1 MKKCPFC
8 AEYIQDDAIKC
19 RFCNELLDKIPKPKT
34 KWYFSH
40 TIVIVALLS
49 IGPFAL
55 PLVWLNPN
63 YKKHIKILLTIIILG
78 SSIWFYYATK
88 DIYEIL

>member
-19 RFCNELLDKIPKPKT
+19 RFCNELIDKTPKPKT
-34 KWYFSH
+34 KWYH
-40 TIVIVALLS
+40 TNTGVIFALLA

-55 PLVWLNPN
+55 PLVWINPE
-63 YKKHIKILLTIIILG
+63 YKTHIKILLTILILG
-78 SSIWFYYATK
+78 GSLWFYFATK
-88 DIYEIL
+88 DIYELL

>member
-19 RFCNELLDKIPKPKT
+19 RYCNETLEPKI
-34 KWYFSH
+34 KWYFSN
-40 TIVIVALLS
+40 TGVIIVLLA

-55 PLVWLNPN
+55 PLVWLNPR
-63 YKKHIKILLTIIILG
+63 YKIHIKILLTVIILG
-78 SSIWFYYATK
+78 ASIWFYYATK
-88 DIYEIL
+88 DIYEVL

>member
-19 RFCNELLDKIPKPKT
+19 RFCNELLDKEKPKT
-34 KWYFSH
+34 KWYF
-40 TIVIVALLS
+40 TNTGIIIALLA

-55 PLVWLNPN
+55 PLVWLTPN
-63 YKKHIKILLTIIILG
+63 YKTHIKILLTVIILG
-78 SSIWFYYATK
+78 ASLWFYNATK
-88 DIYEIL
+88 EIYEVL